1 MKLVYVRLINL
12 HKCIK
17 KPLRNGKMATY
28 VSGMPAGAFL

>member
-1 MKLVYVRLINL
+1 MNPVYVLLINL

-17 KPLRNGKMATY
+17 KSLRNGKMATY

>member
-1 MKLVYVRLINL
+1 MKPVYAWLINL

-17 KPLRNGKMATY
+17 KPLRNGKIETY

>member
-1 MKLVYVRLINL
+1 MKPVYAWLINL

-17 KPLRNGKMATY
+17 KPLRNGKIASY

>member
-1 MKLVYVRLINL
+1 MKLVYARLINL

-17 KPLRNGKMATY
+17 KPLRNGKIAAY

>member
-1 MKLVYVRLINL
+1 MKLVYAWLINL

-17 KPLRNGKMATY
+17 KPLRNGKIATY